1 MPKAHS
7 PGDTS
12 GSALDSLLAIEREI
26 ASRLATAQR
35 DAEALVAETR
45 EESARAAADAAKA
58 LERELRRLGESREA
72 HRAELIAS
80 LEAEMALRTAR
91 WQALDGPSVA
101 RLGSKLAASIIAT
114 GEDEP

>member
-7 PGDTS
+7 PVDTS

-35 DAEALVAETR
+35 DAEALLAETR
-45 EESARAAADAAKA
+45 VESARAAADGAKA
-58 LERELRRLGESREA
+58 LEQELRRLAESRQV

-91 WQALDGPSVA
+91 WRALDKSTVEM
-101 RLGSKLAASIIAT
+101 LGSRLAASIIAA
-114 GEDEP
+114 GEEVP